1 MAPLVQ
7 KQTQPLEPKLAQW
20 LILEFVLFGPKTVQ
34 SALAR
39 ESQRVINCE

>member
-34 SALAR
+34 SAKSAFAR
-39 ESQRVINCE
+39 ESQ